1 MKRTIF
7 TLLILSIIGT
17 MSCRKSGANNMD
29 IKQYDQQQI
38 TGYIASNGLTG
49 MIRDTSGGDTTGT
62 YYKILTPGSPTKPV
76 DYPDSVSFVFTIRS
90 FDGQFIAADTAI
102 NHYAGY
108 LGHISP
114 NGLMIAVRNILK
126 YKGASM
132 RLLLPSHLAFGVS
145 GTGSG
150 SKTITNGRIAGNQC
164 LDYYVNLIN
173 DQRVYD
179 DIVIRNYLTANSLSG
194 YIKQNNGVYY
204 KITVPGT
211 GTDPITNNSTITCT
225 YTGILMNGSIFDQ
238 FNTTG
243 GTSFSIADLTQGVA
257 SALQHAVNGTSI
269 SILAPSALE
278 YGAAGAGAGSTGIS
292 IPANACLR
300 FDFTISAVSP

>member
-17 MSCRKSGANNMD
+17 MSCRKSGTNNID

-38 TGYIASNGLTG
+38 ASYKSSNGLTD
-49 MIRDTSGGDTTGT
+49 MIQDTSGHDTTGIW
-62 YYKILTPGSPTKPV
+62 YKSINPGNTAKPV

-90 FDGQFIAADTAI
+90 FDGKFITTDTVT

-108 LGHISP
+108 LGHVSP
-114 NGLMIAVRNILK
+114 NGLLLGIRNILK

-132 RLLLPSHLAFGVS
+132 RMLVPSHLAFGVS

-150 SKTITNGRIAGNQC
+150 SKTVTNGRIAGNQC

-179 DIVIRNYLTANSLSG
+179 DLVMRNYMTTNNLSG
-194 YIKQNNGVYY
+194 FTKLNNGVYY

-211 GTDPITNNSTITCT
+211 GTDPITDNSTITCT
-225 YTGILMNGSIFDQ
+225 YTGFLMNGSIFDQ

-243 GTSFSIADLTQGVA
+243 GTSFSIADLTPGVA
-257 SALQHAVNGTSI
+257 SALKHAVNGTSI
-269 SILAPSALE
+269 TIIAPSALE
-278 YGAAGAGAGSTGIS
+278 YGAAGAGAGSSGIS
-292 IPANACLR
+292 VPVNACLR
-300 FDFTISAVSP
+300 FDFTISAVAP